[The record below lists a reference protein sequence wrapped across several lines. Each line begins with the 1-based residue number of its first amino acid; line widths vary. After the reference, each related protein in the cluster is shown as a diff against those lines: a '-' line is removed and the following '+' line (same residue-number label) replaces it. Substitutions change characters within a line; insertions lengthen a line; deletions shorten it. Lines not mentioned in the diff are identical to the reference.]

1 MSSFALEVNN
11 LLDNKQ
17 IALAAVSIF
26 MNVGLSILSVLG
38 GRVLVSILLYVI

>member
-17 IALAAVSIF
+17 FVLGIINIF
-26 MNVGLSILSVLG
+26 ANVGLSILSIFG
-38 GRVLVSILLYVI
+38 GRILASFFV

>member
-17 IALAAVSIF
+17 FILSAINILA
-26 MNVGLSILSVLG
+26 NVGLSILSVLG
-38 GRVLVSILLYVI
+38 GWVLVSLFV